1 MITDVI
7 ADMIQRGE
15 YDKCML
21 SLDENYVIIAPAKD
35 LEFCSTAIQYETG
48 KPNKITDVS
57 KLKRE
62 AAKIARELDEDPRF
76 VRVSSIRRHKK
87 YRYEI
92 IK

>member
-1 MITDVI
+1 MITDVM

-15 YDKCML
+15 YDKRML
-21 SLDENYVIIAPAKD
+21 SLDENHVIIRLTKD
-35 LEFCSTAIQYETG
+35 LEFCSAAIQYATG
-48 KPNKITDVS
+48 NPNKITDVS

-76 VRVSSIRRHKK
+76 IRTSEIRGIKK

-92 IK
+92 VR